1 MNSRTKN
8 STSTSKGRN
17 VVFTTLILR
26 QYSKASIRG
35 NVETIKLENIRAQLI
50 RYLKK
55 LARKAIK
62 TDARSSR
69 AVKGAK
75 GLDASVTQ
83 FFEENLQYFN
93 DNAELFETSKDP
105 AHSDSTK
112 SFNMTYCKEFYS
124 HALVLE
130 LHRLVIKSL
139 FNSKLLMPFMRMRV
153 NAGFCEECYTNLMCT
168 FLLSRYF
175 LCEEDRGEKAQLQ
188 RIDKLRLERWPSHL
202 YFHGQVKTSIEGETR
217 VLQEMNQ
224 ETLSSIM
231 APSNEYGLT
240 SLLDLI

>member
-1 MNSRTKN
+1 
-8 STSTSKGRN
+8 
-17 VVFTTLILR
+17 
-26 QYSKASIRG
+26 
-35 NVETIKLENIRAQLI
+35 
-50 RYLKK
+50 
-55 LARKAIK
+55 
-62 TDARSSR
+62 
-69 AVKGAK
+69 
-75 GLDASVTQ
+75 
-83 FFEENLQYFN
+83 
-93 DNAELFETSKDP
+93 
-105 AHSDSTK
+105 
-112 SFNMTYCKEFYS
+112 
-124 HALVLE
+124 
-130 LHRLVIKSL
+130 
-139 FNSKLLMPFMRMRV
+139 MPFMRMRV